1 MFAGKKSAQIREI
14 LISESA
20 WEEMTCLFAP
30 SLVGCTYQAVRQ
42 QSEDIMSKTE
52 FYADL
57 NRDFQALMAG
67 ETSFLAM
74 IANTSALL
82 FERLSEVNWAGFYLL
97 EGDTLVLGPFQGKLA
112 CVRIPVGRGVCGAAV
127 AQAQVQRV
135 EDVHAFDGHIACDAA
150 SNSEIVFPLRVNG
163 QIIGVLDIDSPAY
176 GRFTAEDEQGLRTLV
191 EHLEKLIA
199 ATDYQKIFTRVVG

>member
-1 MFAGKKSAQIREI
+1 
-14 LISESA
+14 
-20 WEEMTCLFAP
+20 
-30 SLVGCTYQAVRQ
+30 
-42 QSEDIMSKTE
+42 MSKTE

-57 NRDFQALMAG
+57 NRDFRALMAG

-97 EGDTLVLGPFQGKLA
+97 EGDTTVLGPFQANWPA
-112 CVRIPVGRGVCGAAV
+112 CGSRSGEAYAARRWRRLRSS
-127 AQAQVQRV
+127 ASRTSTPLTA
-135 EDVHAFDGHIACDAA
+135 IACDAA

-199 ATDYQKIFTRVVG
+199 ATDYQKSLPVSWDNQRIT

>member
-1 MFAGKKSAQIREI
+1 
-14 LISESA
+14 
-20 WEEMTCLFAP
+20 
-30 SLVGCTYQAVRQ
+30 
-42 QSEDIMSKTE
+42 
-52 FYADL
+52 
-57 NRDFQALMAG
+57 MAG

-97 EGDTLVLGPFQGKLA
+97 EGDTTVLGPFQANWPA
-112 CVRIPVGRGVCGAAV
+112 CGSRSGEAYAR
-127 AQAQVQRV
+127 RWRRLRSSV

-191 EHLEKLIA
+191 EHLKTHCGHGLS
-199 ATDYQKIFTRVVG
+199 KIFTRVVIING

>member
-1 MFAGKKSAQIREI
+1 M
-14 LISESA
+14 LI
-20 WEEMTCLFAP
+20 
-30 SLVGCTYQAVRQ
+30 LVGCTYQAVRQ

-97 EGDTLVLGPFQGKLA
+97 EGDTLVLGPF
-112 CVRIPVGRGVCGAAV
+112 
-127 AQAQVQRV
+127 
-135 EDVHAFDGHIACDAA
+135 
-150 SNSEIVFPLRVNG
+150 
-163 QIIGVLDIDSPAY
+163 
-176 GRFTAEDEQGLRTLV
+176 
-191 EHLEKLIA
+191 
-199 ATDYQKIFTRVVG
+199 